1 MCLQSRYFLARNN
14 LKETVKH
21 KRNLKTTIILGII
34 TLYVHVYAI
43 FLCYADYDYQD
54 EKPCEEK
61 SAIDILIKD
70 LKTSEFCFLIFSGLV
85 LFISLFSPP
94 MTSSFIYLIAYLGV
108 FFATFFL
115 ISWLVLLYV
124 QYMFVFYP
132 DETENIDDSDLR
144 WKTLIWKFLLT
155 ILVFTLNYLVPSQE
169 NPLAIQTLLTKEKQD
184 DK

>member
-1 MCLQSRYFLARNN
+1 
-14 LKETVKH
+14 
-21 KRNLKTTIILGII
+21 
-34 TLYVHVYAI
+34 
-43 FLCYADYDYQD
+43 
-54 EKPCEEK
+54 
-61 SAIDILIKD
+61 
-70 LKTSEFCFLIFSGLV
+70 
-85 LFISLFSPP
+85 

-108 FFATFFL
+108 FFATFFI

-124 QYMFVFYP
+124 QYIFVFYP
-132 DETENIDDSDLR
+132 DETENIDASGLR